1 MLNDIKNNAQTRMAK
16 SIDALKHTLTSIRT
30 GRATPALL
38 DRVTVSAYGN
48 ASTPLNQV
56 ASISN
61 ADAHSLLVTPFDKS
75 MIKEIEKGLYNA
87 EFTPNTLG
95 TAIRINMPPPTE
107 ERRKELVKQVQKEG
121 EGAKIAI
128 RNIRQDANKE
138 IAKLVKDK
146 AISEDEKKRGED
158 DIQKLTDTHIKD
170 VDKVV
175 ADTSI
180 AGRPAPPHCHHHG
193 WQWAL
198 GTAAPSSARDR
209 PPGRRACGQPH
220 HRALP

>member
-61 ADAHSLLVTPFDKS
+61 ADAHSLLVTPFDKG

-107 ERRKELVKQVQKEG
+107 ERRKELAKQVQKEG
-121 EGAKIAI
+121 
-128 RNIRQDANKE
+128 R
-138 IAKLVKDK
+138 
-146 AISEDEKKRGED
+146 
-158 DIQKLTDTHIKD
+158 
-170 VDKVV
+170 
-175 ADTSI
+175 
-180 AGRPAPPHCHHHG
+180 
-193 WQWAL
+193 
-198 GTAAPSSARDR
+198 
-209 PPGRRACGQPH
+209 
-220 HRALP
+220 

>member
-75 MIKEIEKGLYNA
+75 MVKEIEKALYNA
-87 EFTPNTLG
+87 ELTPNTIG
-95 TAIRINMPPPTE
+95 TTIRINLPPPTE
-107 ERRKELVKQVQKEG
+107 ERRRELAKQVQKEG
-121 EGAKIAI
+121 EDAKVAV
-128 RNIRQDANKE
+128 RNIRRDANQSIKDLLKSKE
-138 IAKLVKDK
+138 VSEDEVRRGEDEIQKITDK
-146 AISEDEKKRGED
+146 AIKDIDEVVKKKEAE
-158 DIQKLTDTHIKD
+158 LMA
-170 VDKVV
+170 V
-175 ADTSI
+175 
-180 AGRPAPPHCHHHG
+180 
-193 WQWAL
+193 
-198 GTAAPSSARDR
+198 
-209 PPGRRACGQPH
+209 
-220 HRALP
+220 

>member
-1 MLNDIKNNAQTRMAK
+1 MEPPTIPLRPATRADIPQ
-16 SIDALKHTLTSIRT
+16 ILDFIR
-30 GRATPALL
+30 GLAEYEKLAHEAVATPALL
-38 DRVTVSAYGN
+38 DRVTVNAYGN

-61 ADAHSLLVTPFDKS
+61 ADAHSLLVTPFDKG

-107 ERRKELVKQVQKEG
+107 ERRKELAKQVQKEG

-158 DIQKLTDTHIKD
+158 DIQKLTDTNIKD

-175 ADTSI
+175 ADKEKELLSV
-180 AGRPAPPHCHHHG
+180 
-193 WQWAL
+193 
-198 GTAAPSSARDR
+198 
-209 PPGRRACGQPH
+209 
-220 HRALP
+220 

>member
-107 ERRKELVKQVQKEG
+107 ERRKELVKQIRG
-121 EGAKIAI
+121 EAETARISL
-128 RNIRQDANKE
+128 RNARRDALEVLKKGNKE
-138 IAKLVKDK
+138 KLVTDDELKRSEKEIQTHTDNFTAEIEKNLK
-146 AISEDEKKRGED
+146 AKEAELKG
-158 DIQKLTDTHIKD
+158 
-170 VDKVV
+170 
-175 ADTSI
+175 
-180 AGRPAPPHCHHHG
+180 
-193 WQWAL
+193 
-198 GTAAPSSARDR
+198 
-209 PPGRRACGQPH
+209 
-220 HRALP
+220 